1 MLKHCVFVQFRDNVP
16 AKDKQRV
23 LAGFGDLVSQVDGM
37 EDYAWGPNR
46 DFEDKSG
53 RYGDG
58 FVVTFRDRE
67 AHLRYENHPVHQ
79 ALGAEMVSM
88 CEGGHDGIIV
98 FDIECAD

>member
-67 AHLRYENHPVHQ
+67 AHLRYPSNYLPEEFPMKVWNEK
-79 ALGAEMVSM
+79 GSM
-88 CEGGHDGIIV
+88 QLC
-98 FDIECAD
+98 